1 MTTKQ
6 ELELI
11 VKKRVKPILE
21 KAMHDFLGVTITEIE
36 EDISDKIKHS
46 PLIEFE
52 IDTKISFKKAKKNF
66 KKMYLHRLLKSHSG
80 NISDVAKISG
90 LDRRS
95 VHRLVIELKI
105 KIDQFRKEFKKEEYT
120 KHEAVQNIVEETVET
135 YKSAL
140 NPTKLKEFYKH
151 APSISK
157 NIARE
162 LPKSPLTLS
171 AAEKEFEKAY
181 LKKALKENNNNI
193 SKTAKKIGLR
203 FETLHRKLKQ
213 LRITVH

>member
-6 ELELI
+6 ELENL
-11 VKKRVKPILE
+11 VEKRVKPIVE

-36 EDISDKIKHS
+36 SDISDKLKRS
-46 PLIEFE
+46 PLIDFE
-52 IDTKISFKKAKKNF
+52 IDTKIPFKKAKKAF
-66 KKMYLHRLLKSHSG
+66 KKIYLTRLLKLKSG
-80 NISDVAKISG
+80 NISDVARISG

-95 VHRLVIELKI
+95 IHRLVIELKI
-105 KIDQFRKEFKKEEYT
+105 KIEQFRKELEKTEYT
-120 KHEAVQNIVEETVET
+120 KHEAVQNIVEEAVDT

-140 NPTKLKEFYKH
+140 NPTKLKEFYRH

-162 LPKSPLTLS
+162 LPTAPLPLS
-171 AAEKEFEKAY
+171 IAEKEFEKAY
-181 LKKALKENNNNI
+181 LKKALKENKNNI

-203 FETLHRKLKQ
+203 FETLHRKLKT
-213 LRITVH
+213 LKL

>member
-1 MTTKQ
+1 MATKQ
-6 ELELI
+6 ELENI
-11 VKKRVKPILE
+11 VEKRVKPIVE
-21 KAMHDFLGVTITEIE
+21 KAMHDFLGITIAEIE
-36 EDISDKIKHS
+36 SDISDKLKRS
-46 PLIEFE
+46 PLIDFE
-52 IDTKISFKKAKKNF
+52 IDTKIPFKKAKKAF
-66 KKMYLHRLLKSHSG
+66 KKAYLTRLLQSRSG

-95 VHRLVIELKI
+95 VHRLIIELKI
-105 KIDQFRKEFKKEEYT
+105 RIEQFRNELAKAEYT

-140 NPTKLKEFYKH
+140 NPEKLKTFYKN

-162 LPKSPLTLS
+162 LPKSPITLS
-171 AAEKEFEKAY
+171 EAEKEFEKIY
-181 LKKALKENNNNI
+181 LKKALEENSSNI

-203 FETLHRKLKQ
+203 FETLHRKLKS
-213 LRITVH
+213 LRLFK

>member
-6 ELELI
+6 ELENL
-11 VKKRVKPILE
+11 VEKRVKPIVE

-46 PLIEFE
+46 PLIDFE
-52 IDTKISFKKAKKNF
+52 INTKIPFKKAKKDF
-66 KKMYLHRLLKSHSG
+66 KKVYLSRLLKQRLG

-95 VHRLVIELKI
+95 VHRLIIELKI
-105 KIDQFRKEFKKEEYT
+105 KIENFRKELEKQEYT
-120 KHEAVQNIVEETVET
+120 KHEAVQNIVEETVKT

-140 NPTKLKEFYKH
+140 NPNKLKEFYKH

-157 NIARE
+157 NIAKE
-162 LPKSPLTLS
+162 LPKEPLTLS

-181 LKKALKENNNNI
+181 LKKALIENKNNI

-203 FETLHRKLKQ
+203 FETLHRKLKSLKIQ
-213 LRITVH
+213 VR

>member
-6 ELELI
+6 ELEII
-11 VKKRVKPILE
+11 VEKRVKPILE
-21 KAMHDFLGVTITEIE
+21 KAMHNYLGVTIAEIE
-36 EDISDKIKHS
+36 SDISDKLKRS
-46 PLIEFE
+46 PLIDFI
-52 IDTKISFKKAKKNF
+52 IDTKIPFKKAKKTF
-66 KKMYLHRLLKSHSG
+66 KKIYLTRLLKLKSG

-95 VHRLVIELKI
+95 IHRLVIELKI
-105 KIDQFRKEFKKEEYT
+105 KIEQFRKELERAEYT
-120 KHEAVQNIVEETVET
+120 RHEAVQNIIEEAVDT

-157 NIARE
+157 NIAKE
-162 LPKSPLTLS
+162 LPTAPLPLS
-171 AAEKEFEKAY
+171 IAEKEFEKAY
-181 LKKALKENNNNI
+181 IKKALKENNKNI

-203 FETLHRKLKQ
+203 FETLHRKMKLLK
-213 LRITVH
+213 I

>member
-6 ELELI
+6 ELENL
-11 VKKRVKPILE
+11 VEKRIKPIVE
-21 KAMHDFLGVTITEIE
+21 KAMHDYLGVTITEIE
-36 EDISDKIKHS
+36 EDISDKLKRS
-46 PLIEFE
+46 PLIDFE
-52 IDTKISFKKAKKNF
+52 IDTKVPFKKAKKNF
-66 KKMYLHRLLKSHSG
+66 KKVYLSGLLKQRLG

-95 VHRLVIELKI
+95 IHRLIIELKI
-105 KIDQFRKEFKKEEYT
+105 KIENFRKELEKIEYT
-120 KHEAVQNIVEETVET
+120 KHEAVQNIVEETVKN

-157 NIARE
+157 NIAKE
-162 LPKSPLTLS
+162 LPKEPLTLQ

-181 LKKALKENNNNI
+181 FKKALIENNNNI

-203 FETLHRKLKQ
+203 FETLHRKIKHLK
-213 LRITVH
+213 I